1 MLECRNEND
10 GWMGWMCT
18 VLLTG
23 FTWDWVTKCNGTDG
37 WCGVDSFIRSFVLF
51 PAFGLISLSSWMIGQ
66 LDSFFHD
73 VGERLDN
80 LLTLCAMRMRMQIL
94 SPFFLSPF
102 FFCFF
107 LGDVL
112 MAVAVMVSL
121 FDGDFGRFCRF
132 NHPTT
137 IFSSRFRFVLPLL
150 LLLLSFIVFFF
161 FLLIFSTRTCCL
173 GDTN

>member
-1 MLECRNEND
+1 MELMD
-10 GWMGWMCT
+10 GVGWT
-18 VLLTG
+18 
-23 FTWDWVTKCNGTDG
+23 
-37 WCGVDSFIRSFVLF
+37 RSFVRSF
-51 PAFGLISLSSWMIGQ
+51 VPSPAFGLISLASWMIGQ
-66 LDSFFHD
+66 LDSFFYD

-137 IFSSRFRFVLPLL
+137 IFFSFSFVSVFFCFCFCFLF
-150 LLLLSFIVFFF
+150 SFIVG
-161 FLLIFSTRTCCL
+161 FSTNL
-173 GDTN
+173 FYMHMPSG

>member
-1 MLECRNEND
+1 MELMD
-10 GWMGWMCT
+10 GWGGL
-18 VLLTG
+18 VH
-23 FTWDWVTKCNGTDG
+23 
-37 WCGVDSFIRSFVLF
+37 SFVHSFVLS
-51 PAFGLISLSSWMIGQ
+51 PAFGLISLASWMIGQ
-66 LDSFFHD
+66 LDSFFYD

-94 SPFFLSPF
+94 SFFPFSFLLL
-102 FFCFF
+102 FF

-137 IFSSRFRFVLPLL
+137 IFSFF
-150 LLLLSFIVFFF
+150 SFPFCPPSASASFLFYCCFFY
-161 FLLIFSTRTCCL
+161 
-173 GDTN
+173 